1 MRVVAVAGL
10 KGQIQKVSA
19 QLELSKPAHQTVLN
33 GR

>member
-19 QLELSKPAHQTVLN
+19 QLDLSKPARQTVLN